1 MTFAELLAYL
11 DAHTPQ
17 GLLDGTPEETV
28 AKARAASHRDPVAG
42 AIVASLFQGSGL
54 QAVGDPIARERAVA
68 ALGPL
73 RLAYMKDDAPVEG
86 LRRVERVVHAIDRA
100 FDEEALRLKGKA

>member
-11 DAHTPQ
+11 DTHTPR

-28 AKARAASHRDPVAG
+28 AKARAGSHRDPLAG
-42 AIVASLFQGSGL
+42 AIVAHLFEGSFL
-54 QAVGDPIARERAVA
+54 QAADDPIARERAVA

-73 RLAYMKDDAPVEG
+73 RLAYMKDDAPAEG
-86 LRRVERVVHAIDRA
+86 LRVVERVVHAIDRA

>member
-11 DAHTPQ
+11 DTHTPR
-17 GLLDGTPEETV
+17 GLLDGSPEETV
-28 AKARAASHRDPVAG
+28 AKARAGSHRDPLAG
-42 AIVASLFQGSGL
+42 AIVAHLFEGSFL
-54 QAVGDPIARERAVA
+54 QAADDPIARERAVA

-73 RLAYMKDDAPVEG
+73 RLAYMKDDAPAEG
-86 LRRVERVVHAIDRA
+86 LRLVERVVHAIDRA

>member
-1 MTFAELLAYL
+1 MTFAELLIYL
-11 DAHTPQ
+11 DTHTPYS
-17 GLLDGTPEETV
+17 LLDGTPEETV
-28 AKARAASHRDPVAG
+28 AKARTGAHRDPVAG
-42 AIVASLFQGSGL
+42 SIIARLFEGSGV
-54 QAVGDPIARERAVA
+54 QTTEDPLARAQAVA

-86 LRRVERVVHAIDRA
+86 FRMVEKIVHAIDRA

>member
-11 DAHTPQ
+11 DTHTPR

-28 AKARAASHRDPVAG
+28 AKARAGSHRDPLAG
-42 AIVASLFQGSGL
+42 AIVAHLFEGSFL
-54 QAVGDPIARERAVA
+54 QTAGDPIARERAVA

-73 RLAYMKDDAPVEG
+73 RLAYMKDDAPAEG
-86 LRRVERVVHAIDRA
+86 LRVVERVVHAIDRA